1 MDNISTITAISGWA
15 LPRKWFANEV
25 ATAFSGAKI
34 QVIYPETPEK
44 IEEAEI
50 LLNQYPADL
59 YIGYSLGSLWLL
71 KYSHLLP
78 DTCKKVLLAPILSFL
93 EKDGLG
99 GTMSEN
105 QLKYLFKRLRKETD
119 QNVTLKKFFSY
130 CDLSVSENLFDD
142 IPDREILLRGLEFLK
157 SFQAKGEDAKRFL
170 SILGENDIFVNA
182 ELLRVHIP
190 DLYIIKG
197 IGHAPENLLKHLSNR
212 LNWTYGS
219 IP

>member
-25 ATAFSGAKI
+25 ATAFPGAKI

-50 LLNQYPADL
+50 MLRQYPADL

-78 DTCKKVLLAPILSFL
+78 DTCIKVLLAPILSFL

-99 GTMSEN
+99 GTTSES
-105 QLKYLFKRLRKETD
+105 QLKELFRRLMQGTD
-119 QNVTLKKFFSY
+119 QNVTLKKFFMY
-130 CDLSVSENLFDD
+130 CDLQFPESLFDD

-157 SFQAKGEDAKRFL
+157 SYQVKGEDAKRFL
-170 SILGENDIFVNA
+170 SILGENDIFINA

-190 DLYIIKG
+190 HLDIIKG
-197 IGHAPENLLKHLSNR
+197 IGHAPESLLKHLSNR
-212 LNWTYGS
+212 LNWSYRS
-219 IP
+219 LP